1 MIENGK
7 VLALYIT
14 MPDMMIRSGHRMSC
28 EDIDVDEG
36 GIIGD
41 VSYESSEDKVMM
53 LTSKKSYDIIDEA
66 ELFIDKGVLMESI
79 HVDID
84 LYSLG
89 KGSLIEIGDV
99 ILEVTGPCE
108 SYAYLAALAPEL
120 PELLKGNRGIFVR
133 PTEEGRLCLGDE
145 VKVLKEA

>member
-1 MIENGK
+1 MTNGK
-7 VLALYIT
+7 VLALYMT

-28 EDIDVDEG
+28 EDIDCDEG
-36 GIIGD
+36 GIVGDIG
-41 VSYESSEDKVMM
+41 YESSKDKVML

-66 ELFIDKGVLMESI
+66 ELVIDKGVLMESI

-84 LYSLG
+84 LYALG

-99 ILEVTGPCE
+99 ILEVTGSCE
-108 SYAYLAALAPEL
+108 SYGYLAALAPEL

-133 PTEEGRLCLGDE
+133 PTEEGRLHLGDE
-145 VKVLKEA
+145 VKVLKEVN

>member
-41 VSYESSEDKVMM
+41 VNYESSEDKVMM

-99 ILEVTGPCE
+99 IFEVTGPCE